1 MAKELDI
8 KLLIEK
14 HKLAIDTREL
24 CINTLKETE
33 CKINKD
39 SANIAN
45 FAIAS
50 RACLDLSEA
59 LEAILENAGVFYGE
73 GKYFTEVKTSEA
85 SNDKGPK
92 DKD

>member
-14 HKLAIDTREL
+14 HKFAIDTREL

-33 CKINKD
+33 CKTDKD
-39 SANIAN
+39 AANIAN

-73 GKYFTEVKTSEA
+73 GKYFTEVKTSEEPKDEA
-85 SNDKGPK
+85 PK

>member
-8 KLLIEK
+8 NLLIEHHK
-14 HKLAIDTREL
+14 HAINTREM

-33 CKINKD
+33 CKTDKD
-39 SANIAN
+39 GATVAN

-59 LEAILENAGVFYGE
+59 LEAILENAGVFYSE
-73 GKYFTEVKTSEA
+73 GKYFTEVKTSEKPEDEA
-85 SNDKGPK
+85 PK

>member
-8 KLLIEK
+8 NLLIEK
-14 HKLAIDTREL
+14 HKIAVDTREL

-33 CKINKD
+33 CKTDND
-39 SANIAN
+39 AANIAN

-59 LEAILENAGVFYGE
+59 LEAILENAGVYHSD
-73 GKYFTEVKTSEA
+73 GKYFTEVKTSEKPKDEA
-85 SNDKGPK
+85 PK